1 MAEPTESALQR
12 LILQALEQIPE
23 PSPATLWLGLSGG
36 LDSVCLLAE
45 AAALRAKLA
54 TIQLRAV
61 HVNHG
66 IQAASDQWQAHCER
80 LCQQLG
86 VPFTSCVVNLSD
98 HQSSLE
104 AAARAA
110 RYQAFSRQVAAND
123 LLLLA
128 HHRDDQVE
136 TFLQRA
142 ARGSGPLGL
151 AAMVTYSERAGL
163 RIVRPWLAA
172 DRQQIQQRAEALG
185 LSWVEDPSN
194 ADLKH
199 ERNFLRQ
206 QILPQWRSSKQELNQ
221 TLSRAAKLC
230 GESSNLLSDL
240 ATLDAGAELA
250 QPQLAIDSL
259 SPLSPARQRNLLRYW
274 IQANGYPMP
283 SEVRLERVLVEV
295 LPARSDAQPRVDWGK
310 VSIRRF
316 RDKLYLVSSMVDQ
329 SPIATVCTSLVSL
342 VAAGLT
348 TELGILKFQQ
358 VPSKQDVSTEQPPQG
373 SGPYWDLSQLSQR
386 RIEIRFDRFSERL
399 RPPKRPSKSV
409 KDWFLEFGVPPWLRP
424 HWPLLYLDD
433 QLAGIPGLVV
443 AEPYVARDLEQA
455 GDCQWHW
462 TPGKQFDSVD
472 ESDN

>member
-1 MAEPTESALQR
+1 MAEPPASALQQ

-45 AAALRAKLA
+45 AAALRAKHS

-66 IQAASDQWQAHCER
+66 IQAASDQWQGHCEA

-86 VPFTSCVVNLSD
+86 VPLTSCAVSLKD
-98 HQSSLE
+98 FQGSLE
-104 AAARAA
+104 AAARTA
-110 RYQAFSRQVAAND
+110 RYQAFASCIAVND
-123 LLLLA
+123 VLLLA

-151 AAMVTYSERAGL
+151 AAMATYSERAGL

-172 DRQQIQQRAEALG
+172 DRQQIQQRAETLG

-194 ADLKH
+194 ADLHH

-206 QILPQWRSSKQELNQ
+206 QILPPWRSNKQELNR

-230 GESSNLLSDL
+230 GESSSLLADL

-250 QPQLAIDSL
+250 QPQLAIDCL
-259 SPLSPARQRNLLRYW
+259 TPLSPARQRNLLRYW

-283 SEVRLERVLVEV
+283 SEARLERVLTEV
-295 LPARSDAQPRVDWGK
+295 LPARSDAQPRVDWGR

-316 RDKLYLVSSMVDQ
+316 RDKLHLVSSLLDQ
-329 SPIATVCTSLVSL
+329 SPMATVCASLASL
-342 VAAGLT
+342 AAEGVT
-348 TELGILKFQQ
+348 TDLGVLKFHQ
-358 VPSKQDVSTEQPPQG
+358 VISKQEVPTEQPPQSRG
-373 SGPYWDLSQLSQR
+373 HFWDLSQLSQR
-386 RIEIRFDRFSERL
+386 RIEIRFDHPSERL
-399 RPPKRPSKSV
+399 RPAKRPSKSV
-409 KDWFLEFGVPPWLRP
+409 KDWFLEFGVPPWQRP

-443 AEPYVARDLEQA
+443 AEPFAARDLEQA
-455 GDCQWHW
+455 GDCQWYW
-462 TPGKQFDSVD
+462 TPGRQFDSVD